1 MVQGHTNI
9 EIGTIRAEEWNIFF
23 LLAAGES
30 WQLPQRGVKPFCEGF
45 ADNAFSLRSF
55 EDSCGFITALYHV
68 NYD

>member
-30 WQLPQRGVKPFCEGF
+30 WQLPQRGVKPFAKALPIMLSRYVHSRIH
-45 ADNAFSLRSF
+45 ADLLLRS
-55 EDSCGFITALYHV
+55 TM
-68 NYD
+68 